1 MYNVKL
7 LAIFLLASLSSNLI
21 GQVHTIYPK
30 GNKTANVNHTGDV
43 WLHHVSK
50 PDSIFNYSIAEAS
63 FAPGAKLNWHI
74 HPGGQQL
81 IITDGV
87 GYYQE
92 RGKAINVVKK
102 GDVIKCQPGV
112 EHWHGASHDHEFVY
126 IGVTEKTPT
135 KWLEKVSDAEYNS
148 AISANIEKDIT
159 ELSRMKWQW
168 MADKDVTKLQD
179 LFHQN
184 SEFVHM
190 GGTWGKEQEINI
202 IQSGNIWYKKAD
214 IHEVSVKILGNTA
227 IVYNRITLIAVV
239 GGNEVTNN
247 FMVTEVYVK
256 EGDNWKMGSM
266 SFTKLIN

>member
-1 MYNVKL
+1 
-7 LAIFLLASLSSNLI
+7 
-21 GQVHTIYPK
+21 
-30 GNKTANVNHTGDV
+30 
-43 WLHHVSK
+43 
-50 PDSIFNYSIAEAS
+50 
-63 FAPGAKLNWHI
+63 
-74 HPGGQQL
+74 
-81 IITDGV
+81 
-87 GYYQE
+87 
-92 RGKAINVVKK
+92 
-102 GDVIKCQPGV
+102 
-112 EHWHGASHDHEFVY
+112 
-126 IGVTEKTPT
+126 
-135 KWLEKVSDAEYNS
+135 
-148 AISANIEKDIT
+148 
-159 ELSRMKWQW
+159 MKWQW